1 MTTWFAVLELPFL
14 LLATTFG
21 FLTARALKSSVLGRG
36 MTFIA
41 LGSLVM
47 AVGHVIMI
55 ADQLLKEH
63 ILAALLGD
71 VGGSWAWLV
80 ALCTSWLFYGL
91 GFTGLYKALP
101 MREAELRLVTRNYE
115 RAEEA
120 FRHSE
125 DLYRSLVESVRD
137 VIYTLSPD
145 GRFSSSNPAFELY
158 TGWSCSEWIGQPF
171 VPLVHPE
178 DLPLAMERFRQ
189 VLAGKSLPSYT
200 LRIREKTGGYRVGE
214 FIQTAQLRD
223 GRTVGIL

>member
-21 FLTARALKSSVLGRG
+21 FLASRALKSRVLGRG

-71 VGGSWAWLV
+71 VCGSWAWLV

-91 GFTGLYKALP
+91 GFTGLYKVLP
-101 MREAELRLVTRNYE
+101 IRETELLLLIRKFE
-115 RAEEA
+115 RAEEV
-120 FRHSE
+120 FCHFE
-125 DLYRSLVESVRD
+125 DLYRILVESVRV
-137 VIYTLSPD
+137 VIYSLSPD
-145 GRFSSSNPAFELY
+145 GRV
-158 TGWSCSEWIGQPF
+158 I
-171 VPLVHPE
+171 
-178 DLPLAMERFRQ
+178 
-189 VLAGKSLPSYT
+189 SL
-200 LRIREKTGGYRVGE
+200 K
-214 FIQTAQLRD
+214 
-223 GRTVGIL
+223 

>member
-21 FLTARALKSSVLGRG
+21 FLASRALKSRVLGRG

-101 MREAELRLVTRNYE
+101 MGETELRLVTRNYE

-125 DLYRSLVESVRD
+125 DLYRNLVESVRD
-137 VIYTLSPD
+137 VIYTLSPE
-145 GRFSSSNPAFELY
+145 GRITSLNPAFEVY
-158 TGWSCSEWIGQPF
+158 TGWSCSEWIGQSYASI
-171 VPLVHPE
+171 LHRE
-178 DLPLAMERFRQ
+178 DLPLAIERFRQ
-189 VLAGKSLPSYT
+189 ALAHESPP
-200 LRIREKTGGYRVGE
+200 R
-214 FIQTAQLRD
+214 F
-223 GRTVGIL
+223 